1 MNELLLILVGVLALI
16 QIGIFIWGIIHF
28 LIVRLSDE

>member
-1 MNELLLILVGVLALI
+1 MSKLLLILVGVLALV
-16 QIGIFIWGIIHF
+16 QIGILIWGIIHF